1 MYQNIWSR
9 FGHATKTTPSVA
21 VENLDWLLTRHHKQ
35 ITDTSVS
42 NYRSCKTI
50 GAQHRDDCPC
60 EKQSREC

>member
-9 FGHATKTTPSVA
+9 FGHATKKTPSVA

-42 NYRSCKTI
+42 N
-50 GAQHRDDCPC
+50 
-60 EKQSREC
+60 